1 MAQDLRGGGL
11 VLAAP
16 SPPTPPP
23 ASIDWTVQETRKK
36 LNDNVD
42 EWIVEM
48 KSKLF
53 DLEQREERAPKQY
66 AVESIRKPHGVE
78 PELFGTRGNNQ
89 YNWTMEGANVLTL
102 EEYTALWKRDLT
114 VDAYLRANGYCFT
127 YAVGKAIDLPYKTVR
142 AKVKEAMEYLLKEGR
157 DRFRGWCSTFLNER
171 RAKFCYWFAEK
182 ASIAKGHDEDDES
195 FFSRVLIERENAERA
210 SSKPLWY
217 YLVRFI
223 QYNMNEFATTV
234 DLKSFTHAFPEW
246 GLRVVMIVPT
256 GLEGLEVR
264 NWLISPEPKEKQPS
278 KGFKTLLLHKD
289 HFFLLRAI
297 DKYDNEPTQP
307 LRRGRPRKDSAP
319 QRPEE
324 QIPQD
329 IEKGLASDDD
339 VIEVDDSEAAIA
351 KKESRVKQ
359 PLQKPFQFT
368 EDDLVNLKNNFQ
380 DFLKCVHSNYV
391 RGGTSITTLMSF
403 FRKKYRPQS
412 DSAANEMS
420 TVRQCVAMAGAA
432 LTTDTTEF
440 IRNLSKGQWI
450 CTPCRG
456 EGVQAGSPLVL
467 NVQTV
472 TSHLA
477 SKKHVFEAGKRTKN
491 DNIKKYLASQSK
503 TAANLTSTQL
513 IQAALT
519 ADFIAHGVPP
529 YQVPLLLSARNLE
542 LIRALDSGLHSVKAS
557 NETVLPTATEVIRDY
572 IQHDLKDMPFSIIT
586 DSVMTRI
593 DGGKDVLLVYASSP
607 ALVDKLKSG
616 SASDIDHTGEILLGE
631 HHYISGF
638 TADKQSDAIKEILR
652 TSGINLDN
660 AMWLGGDNAFKNVA
674 SARDGLKIPF
684 ANCLAHSL
692 NLVLKEFMNNFAV
705 TQCIGLPSQFV
716 RLGNS
721 LLRCQLLK
729 LFALQITRLDYSN
742 TRWQGKLEALIYLVD
757 NLTDKQYAL
766 WNKNK
771 ENDAVVLKRLQTQV
785 HKSTLRI
792 LSLEKKEEEKFKTTV
807 SSSAPLSMTASSS
820 TEKVTTDS
828 IDNDDNGNDDDDD
841 SPLEGVEDVP
851 SENHREGWAHL
862 NHPTVWTQLYHF
874 VLASDTA
881 TKLALKTMAFL
892 SDWKLFTEALLIK
905 ECLGDLPSLISK
917 TEGGNSYM
925 TGEKLDTIIRDT
937 TFMMNKLRTYKDN
950 DQERKNVVD
959 SVIKQAKE
967 VARKHFQSTEYAIL
981 TEKKQQL
988 IRHERESGQQGVL
1001 ALLDSYSNHLRTQ
1014 LKAACSAVLSVNDE
1028 NQVVN
1033 NHVDEAIKRLKLRR
1047 VFSLSTP
1054 LPNLDTE
1061 DGREAAIVRFLR
1073 PLLPTVFVSAH
1084 DKRSKTTPV
1093 ETLAQPFSSPVV
1105 QRALYVAYEKLVHIV
1120 NGNDTQPSVIGKV
1133 ENPLKYFQ
1141 DLVVDND
1148 PGTQQLARLAV
1159 RALVAP
1165 VTSVAAERGGSILRK
1180 LGDPDRRNMGDT
1192 AVTNNM
1198 FFQNNRVYVDRLG
1211 TAAVNRCRST
1221 APKGNT
1227 ASNDVIEIDEGDGI
1241 DNEHRRRKK
1250 AQQVRTQHQQRQ
1262 QGSKAITQIPGQSSL
1277 KDFMVKKKGNNGEDG
1292 DINQEEEDEEEKG
1305 GAEGEE
1311 EEEAKEYEAEEEHEE
1326 EEEDEMEEDVEP
1338 VESRTQVSR
1347 RLPKLST
1354 SAQKSSSSR
1363 QSKKRRV
1370 DPQSSSSS
1378 SSRSSKTKIMSSTR
1392 RKMSKKRGRGRKI
1405 ESSDDDDTN
1414 DDDNHDQEDDDEED
1428 NKDDDDDDS

>member
-1 MAQDLRGGGL
+1 MAQDLPPGGL

-23 ASIDWTVQETRKK
+23 ASIDWTVLETRKK
-36 LNDNVD
+36 LDDNVD
-42 EWIVEM
+42 EWIVKM
-48 KSKLF
+48 KSQLSN
-53 DLEQREERAPKQY
+53 LEQREENAPKQY
-66 AVESIRKPHGVE
+66 AVESIRKPHGGVE
-78 PELFGTRGNNQ
+78 PRFSSTKGNKQ
-89 YNWTMEGANVLTL
+89 YNWTVEGANVLTL
-102 EEYTALWKRDLT
+102 DEYTALWKKDLT
-114 VDAYLRANGYCFT
+114 VGAYLNANGYCFT

-142 AKVKEAMEYLLKEGR
+142 AKVKESMEILLQEGR

-171 RAKFCYWFAEK
+171 RAKFCYWFAGK
-182 ASIAKGHDEDDES
+182 ASIVKGPDEVDDS
-195 FFSRVLIERENAERA
+195 FFTRVLIERENAEKA

-223 QYNMNEFATTV
+223 QYNMYEFATTV
-234 DLKSFTHAFPEW
+234 DLKSFSHAFPEW

-256 GLEGLEVR
+256 GLEGLEVKD
-264 NWLISPEPKEKQPS
+264 WLISPEPNEKQPS

-297 DKYDNEPTQP
+297 DNEDNEPAQP
-307 LRRGRPRKDSAP
+307 LKRGRPPKVMAS
-319 QRPEE
+319 QQPEE
-324 QIPQD
+324 QITQD
-329 IEKGLASDDD
+329 TEKGLASDDD
-339 VIEVDDSEAAIA
+339 IIEVDDSEAAIA
-351 KKESRVKQ
+351 KKESRVQQ
-359 PLQKPFQFT
+359 PPPKPIQFT
-368 EDDLVNLKNNFQ
+368 EDDLVTLKNNFQ
-380 DFLKCVHSNYV
+380 DFLKCVHTNYV
-391 RGGTSITTLMSF
+391 RGGTSITTLKSF
-403 FRKKYRPQS
+403 FRKRYQPQS
-412 DSAANEMS
+412 ELAAKEMI
-420 TVRQCVAMAGAA
+420 TVRECVTKAGTA

-456 EGVQAGSPLVL
+456 EGVLAGSPLVF

-477 SKKHVFEAGKRTKN
+477 SGKHVFEAGKRTKN
-491 DNIKKYLASQSK
+491 DNIEKYLASQSK
-503 TAANLTSTQL
+503 TAANLTATQL

-557 NETVLPTATEVIRDY
+557 NNTVLPTATEVIRDY

-652 TSGINLDN
+652 TSGINLEN

-674 SARDGLKIPF
+674 SARDGLKVPF

-692 NLVLKEFMNNFAV
+692 NLVLKEFMDSFAV
-705 TQCIGLPSQFV
+705 TQHIGLPSQFV

-742 TRWQGKLEALIYLVD
+742 TRWQGKLEALMYLVD

-785 HKSTLRI
+785 RKSTLRI
-792 LSLEKKEEEKFKTTV
+792 LSLEKKEDERKKKEEEKFKTTV

-841 SPLEGVEDVP
+841 SPLESVEDVP
-851 SENHREGWAHL
+851 AENHREGWAHL

-905 ECLGDLPSLISK
+905 ECLGDMPSLISK

-937 TFMMNKLRTYKDN
+937 TFMMNKLRTYKDD

-967 VARKHFQSTEYAIL
+967 VAVKHFQSTEYAIL

-988 IRHERESGQQGVL
+988 IRHERESGQHAVL

-1054 LPNLDTE
+1054 LPNLDTQ

-1093 ETLAQPFSSPVV
+1093 ETLAQPFSNTVV
-1105 QRALYVAYEKLVHIV
+1105 QKALYVAYEKLVHIV
-1120 NGNDTQPSVIGKV
+1120 NGTDTQPGVIGKV

-1180 LGDPDRRNMGDT
+1180 LGDPDRRNMGDS

-1221 APKGNT
+1221 ALKGNT
-1227 ASNDVIEIDEGDGI
+1227 PSNDVIEIDKGDGI
-1241 DNEHRRRKK
+1241 DNEQRRRIK
-1250 AQQVRTQHQQRQ
+1250 AQQVRTQHQQQRRV
-1262 QGSKAITQIPGQSSL
+1262 QGSKAITQVPGQSSL
-1277 KDFMVKKKGNNGEDG
+1277 KDFMAKKKGNNGEDG
-1292 DINQEEEDEEEKG
+1292 DINKEEEDEEEKG
-1305 GAEGEE
+1305 GAEVEE
-1311 EEEAKEYEAEEEHEE
+1311 EEEAKEDEAEEEQEE

-1338 VESRTQVSR
+1338 VERRTQVSR
-1347 RLPKLST
+1347 RVPKFST

-1370 DPQSSSSS
+1370 DPQSSS
-1378 SSRSSKTKIMSSTR
+1378 RNA
-1392 RKMSKKRGRGRKI
+1392 SKKRGRGGGRLSLQMMMI
-1405 ESSDDDDTN
+1405 PTMTTITI
-1414 DDDNHDQEDDDEED
+1414 
-1428 NKDDDDDDS
+1428 